1 MTSISFN
8 LSGKIDPILA
18 DALRAIHQ
26 EASLLGIRFF
36 VVGATARDL
45 LLSHC
50 HAIRSARMTADLDI
64 GVEVAD
70 WEQFRQLPEA
80 LVATGWFVRTNAPIA

>member
-26 EASLLGIRFF
+26 EASLLGIRF
-36 VVGATARDL
+36 
-45 LLSHC
+45 
-50 HAIRSARMTADLDI
+50 
-64 GVEVAD
+64 
-70 WEQFRQLPEA
+70 
-80 LVATGWFVRTNAPIA
+80 

>member
-70 WEQFRQLPEA
+70 WEQFRRSK
-80 LVATGWFVRTNAPIA
+80 VARAGTAPTSP